1 MNTGGKRLK
10 TAFLEMITMMNL
22 KLSNRPLTLLL
33 SVCLAAGLAAGYSGE
48 DKTKQAKTAAAPMT
62 FVFGDTTFN
71 PENEE
76 PNVNPHF
83 KYAGWAAMRYG
94 VGETLFRYSNKMQI
108 EPWLAASYELL
119 DPLTWK
125 LTLREGIAFSNGR
138 PMTGAAV
145 KACLEHLVQVHDR
158 AQGDLMI
165 DSISAEGQ
173 TVTIK
178 TKRPNPTLLNYLSD
192 PYGIIFDMEAGI
204 TDDGIVVGTGPYKV
218 TKLVSGETI
227 ELVRNEKYWNGTP
240 GFDQVKVL
248 TISDGD
254 TLAMA
259 LQSGEIDGAYGMP
272 YASYPIFQKGGYT
285 FTSTPTS
292 RTFFAHMNFKSP
304 IVQDPAV
311 RKAIAMGVDKE
322 RFVRDL
328 LNGNGYA
335 AKGAFPSTFAF
346 GGDAVK
352 AKPYN
357 PDLARATLDAAGW
370 VDSDGDGIRDKNGQP
385 LRIRW
390 LTYPSRQEQP
400 LLAESAQANLK
411 AIGIDVVINNTA
423 DHNSI
428 RVRPELWDIYVSAM
442 VTAPT
447 GDPAYFFT
455 THALDR
461 SAVNNGH
468 YHSDKLE
475 ALARE
480 LNDTF
485 DVKKRGELAVQM
497 QQTVLDDDA
506 FIFFSHLKMSMIT
519 KDTVVGLTAHP
530 TDFYE
535 ITAKLAPAPAKQ

>member
-1 MNTGGKRLK
+1 
-10 TAFLEMITMMNL
+10 MMNL

-33 SVCLAAGLAAGYSGE
+33 SVCLAAGLAAGCSGE
-48 DKTKQAKTAAAPMT
+48 DKAKQAKTAAAPTT

-108 EPWLAASYELL
+108 EPWLATSYELL

-145 KACLEHLVQVHDR
+145 KACLEHLVKVHDR

-165 DSISAEGQ
+165 DSILAEGQ

-254 TLAMA
+254 TLTMA

-272 YASYPIFQKGGYT
+272 YASYPLFQKGGYT

-328 LNGNGYA
+328 LNGNGYV

-346 GGDAVK
+346 GGDSVK

-357 PDLARATLDAAGW
+357 PDLARATLDAAGM
-370 VDSDGDGIRDKNGQP
+370 
-385 LRIRW
+385 
-390 LTYPSRQEQP
+390 E
-400 LLAESAQANLK
+400 
-411 AIGIDVVINNTA
+411 
-423 DHNSI
+423 
-428 RVRPELWDIYVSAM
+428 
-442 VTAPT
+442 
-447 GDPAYFFT
+447 
-455 THALDR
+455 
-461 SAVNNGH
+461 
-468 YHSDKLE
+468 
-475 ALARE
+475 
-480 LNDTF
+480 
-485 DVKKRGELAVQM
+485 
-497 QQTVLDDDA
+497 
-506 FIFFSHLKMSMIT
+506 
-519 KDTVVGLTAHP
+519 
-530 TDFYE
+530 
-535 ITAKLAPAPAKQ
+535 